1 MKLFI
6 QSTVLAFVMIAAGTT
21 AWSQTC
27 QTSDE
32 IAAPVRTAI
41 EAAAQKVFDQAS
53 QGDFAAIRQNIA
65 PSAQSS
71 AEGIVNGASENRP
84 ALAGANRQLRI
95 TFLLDTGATPNPDG
109 RFYCGVFGATEAAA
123 NSAEFDIPGL
133 PAGKYGVVI
142 QDVTGNKGPY
152 ALTTIFQDAGGWK
165 VAAFWVRPE
174 SAMGHDG
181 LWFLERAR
189 EYKNKGQLHNAW
201 FYYFQSW
208 DLMAPVTFMDT
219 KLLSKITQE
228 SNNVQPK
235 DVPVGG
241 NAVSYSAN
249 GKSYSITNMSVFR
262 SEKSLDL
269 NVTYSVP
276 TTSDFNATMAD
287 ARSLAVALAA
297 QYPELKDGFSNLMV
311 HAVDAKGGDVVG
323 MIPLKQ

>member
-1 MKLFI
+1 MKLSI
-6 QSTVLAFVMIAAGTT
+6 QSTVLAFVMIAAGTA
-21 AWSQTC
+21 AWSQSC
-27 QTSDE
+27 ETSDE
-32 IAAPVRTAI
+32 IAGPVRTGI
-41 EAAAQKVFDQAS
+41 EAAAQKIFDQAS

-71 AEGIVNGASENRP
+71 ADGIVNGASENRP

-95 TFLLDTGATPNPDG
+95 TFLLDTGAAPNPDG
-109 RFYCGVFGATEAAA
+109 RFYCGVFGANEATA

-142 QDVTGNKGPY
+142 QDVTGSKGPY
-152 ALTTIFQDAGGWK
+152 ALTTIFQEVGGWK
-165 VAAFWVRPE
+165 IAGLYVRPE
-174 SAMGHDG
+174 AAMGHDG

-189 EYKNKGQLHNAW
+189 EYKTKGQFHNAW

-208 DLMAPVTFMDT
+208 DLMAPVMFMDT
-219 KLLSKITQE
+219 KLLSKIIQE

-262 SEKSLDL
+262 SEKALDL

-276 TTSDFNATMAD
+276 STTDFNATMAD
-287 ARSLAVALAA
+287 ARNLAVALAA
-297 QYPELKDGFSNLMV
+297 QYPELKDGFNNLMV
-311 HAVDAKGGDVVG
+311 HAVDRNGGDVVG